1 MERLFNII
9 NISLPFLC
17 IIILVT
23 AIPILIV
30 GCSSSSSEYKPEK
43 MDTPLQQKIREL
55 DKDNTNTIIQ
65 FTGKTSMPINDEMT
79 TKLKSTGLTI
89 ESIISDIFTASGTT
103 ESIKKI
109 TMYDFVVY
117 LELAQKLN
125 IK

>member
-9 NISLPFLC
+9 NMSLSFFC
-17 IIILVT
+17 IIILVA

-30 GCSSSSSEYKPEK
+30 SCSSSSEYKPEK

-65 FTGKTSMPINDEMT
+65 FTGKTSMPINDEMK
-79 TKLKSTGLTI
+79 TKLKSTGITI
-89 ESIISDIFTASGTT
+89 ESIIGDIFTASGTT
-103 ESIKKI
+103 ESIKKV

-117 LELAQKLN
+117 LELAQKLD

>member
-9 NISLPFLC
+9 SLPLSFLS

-30 GCSSSSSEYKPEK
+30 GCSSSSEYKPEK

-55 DKDNTNTIIQ
+55 DNGNTYTIIQ
-65 FTGKTSMPINDEMT
+65 FAGKTSMPINDEMT

-89 ESIISDIFTASGTT
+89 ESIIGDIFTASGTT
-103 ESIKKI
+103 ESIKKV

-117 LELAQKLN
+117 LELAQKLD

>member
-9 NISLPFLC
+9 SLPLSFLS

-30 GCSSSSSEYKPEK
+30 GCSSSSEYKPEK

-65 FTGKTSMPINDEMT
+65 FTGKTSLPINDEMK
-79 TKLKSTGLTI
+79 TKLKSTGLSV
-89 ESIISDIFTASGTT
+89 ESIINDIFTASGTT
-103 ESIKKI
+103 ESIKKV

-117 LELAQKLN
+117 LELAQKLD